1 MSQQTASVTEIA
13 RDYYD
18 SKDADNFYAAIWGG
32 EDIHIGLYDD
42 RRSIKEASR
51 ETVLHMARRLRGLK
65 PGARVLDIGS
75 GYGGAARVLA
85 GDFGADVTCL
95 NLSEKEN
102 DRNRALTKEQG
113 LADKITVVE
122 GSFEDI
128 PAEDAEF
135 DIVWSQDAI
144 LHAGDRRKVLDEVA
158 RVLKKGGEFIFTD
171 PMQADTLTD
180 ASVLQP
186 IYDRIHLSSLASFAF
201 YRRELEGRGFR
212 EIAIEDFTGQ
222 LRNHYARVKAELAD
236 RRGQLEG
243 EISAGYIDRMLTGL
257 QHWVDGADNG
267 HLAWGVMHFEKA

>member
-1 MSQQTASVTEIA
+1 MSQTSSVTDIA

-18 SKDADNFYAAIWGG
+18 SEDADNFYAAIWGG
-32 EDIHIGLYDD
+32 EDIHIGLYDG

-75 GYGGAARVLA
+75 GYGGGARVLA
-85 GDFGADVTCL
+85 REFGAHVTCL

-113 LADKITVVE
+113 LDDRITVLE

-128 PAEDAEF
+128 PEKDGTF

-144 LHAGDRRKVLDEVA
+144 LHAGDRGRVLDEVA

-171 PMQADTLTD
+171 PMQADALTD
-180 ASVLQP
+180 TAVLKP
-186 IYDRIHLSSLASFAF
+186 IYDRIHLTSLASFGF
-201 YRRELEGRGFR
+201 YRRELEQRGFR
-212 EIAIEDFTGQ
+212 EIAIEDLTNQ
-222 LRNHYARVKAELAD
+222 LRNHYAQVKAELAE
-236 RRGQLEG
+236 RRAQLEG
-243 EISAGYIDRMLTGL
+243 KISADYIDQMLAGL
-257 QHWVDGADNG
+257 QRWVDGADQG
-267 HLAWGVMHFEKA
+267 HLAWGVMHFEKI